1 MFLFFF
7 LSLFKY
13 EIVNSEE
20 IKDFPYK
27 KGSYLVCA
35 NGKAVPPSLFGSVNT
50 RSFDPLNPLNQ
61 RYGARAW
68 EGGGIIMFADNTEYY
83 SPWKNGKR
91 VELKY
96 DFWIT
101 SEVIIGKEPKRYS
114 KEEKKIIMKKFLDG
128 ERIPTSYKST
138 FIGIDQAG
146 RYPTR
151 WIYKFKNSEN
161 KEITIKR
168 RYERSPDLIDNRGNY
183 FDTKIPLSLA
193 MLYCKND
200 YMVLRVVDEINFV
213 RGQVTNEYNENIEL
227 PIIFMR
233 TEIGVKGQS
242 PNMKK
247 NYNYEF

>member
-35 NGKAVPPSLFGSVNT
+35 NGKAVPPSIFGYV
-50 RSFDPLNPLNQ
+50 RSNPFDPLNPINPS
-61 RYGARAW
+61 GNGW
-68 EGGGIIMFADNTEYY
+68 EGGANSIITRAYNTEYY

-183 FDTKIPLSLA
+183 FDTKIPLFLA

>member
-35 NGKAVPPSLFGSVNT
+35 NGKAVPPSIFGTV
-50 RSFDPLNPLNQ
+50 RFKSFDPLNPIVQWGN
-61 RYGARAW
+61 GW
-68 EGGGIIMFADNTEYY
+68 EGGGNSITTYADNTEYY

-114 KEEKKIIMKKFLDG
+114 KEEKKIIMKKILDG

-138 FIGIDQAG
+138 SVSLDPVA
-146 RYPTR
+146 RYPRR

-168 RYERSPDLIDNRGNY
+168 GNEFSPRIIDNRGNY
-183 FDTKIPLSLA
+183 FRGNIPHFLA

-200 YMVLRVVDEINFV
+200 YMVLRAVDEINFGK
-213 RGQVTNEYNENIEL
+213 GQVTNEYNENIKL

-247 NYNYEF
+247 NYNYDF

>member
-50 RSFDPLNPLNQ
+50 RSFDPLNPFVRWVN
-61 RYGARAW
+61 GW

-83 SPWKNGKR
+83 SPWENGKR

-114 KEEKKIIMKKFLDG
+114 KEEKKIIMKKILDG

-138 FIGIDQAG
+138 SVVLDIGDEDK
-146 RYPTR
+146 RR

-183 FDTKIPLSLA
+183 FDTKIPLFLA

-200 YMVLRVVDEINFV
+200 YMVLRVVDEINFR